1 MKVKNIEKDGDF
13 LIQFENDKEKE
24 DFSIILTKIVNY
36 CKELIFDDSFLDTVL
51 AFVGIGKSVNLE
63 NEISSV
69 TFNDPATIV
78 FWKDGTKTV
87 TKCRKGDTFNKE
99 TGLAMCIIRKLCN
112 NRNYNSVFKKYCD

>member
-51 AFVGIGKSVNLE
+51 ASVGIGKPVNLE

-99 TGLAMCIIRKLCN
+99 TGLAMCIIRRLCN